1 MMTKILARKI
11 VETAERLRVDME
23 IYEGYSG
30 RGMYGEET
38 TAVTYR
44 NENDLLVVAAEL
56 GLSVAKDVQ
65 KFRRD
70 SLGKS
75 RIIY

>member
-1 MMTKILARKI
+1 MTKILARKI